1 MVVISLHHLVEEAT
15 VRVLTIASVCLLMFG
30 HNRNISKF
38 SIERKPLLLLSAK
51 AHSSDVSATPI
62 GQMGLKMG

>member
-38 SIERKPLLLLSAK
+38 SIERKTLLLLSKTAMQS
-51 AHSSDVSATPI
+51 AIGEQQLVTGLSSL
-62 GQMGLKMG
+62 G